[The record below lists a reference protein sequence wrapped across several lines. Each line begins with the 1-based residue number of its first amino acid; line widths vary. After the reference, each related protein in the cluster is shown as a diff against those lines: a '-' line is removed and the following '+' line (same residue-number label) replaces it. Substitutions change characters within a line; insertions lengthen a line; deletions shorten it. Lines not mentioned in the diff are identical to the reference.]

1 MSCPTVAP
9 LARASLLSRIGN
21 VQEHVTSHDL
31 VHKTMRMIVAS
42 RAKESHPSEDSF
54 FVGDLGVVAHQVR
67 TWRDNLPSVQPHYAV
82 KCNSEPQVLR
92 LLAGLDVSFDC
103 ASKHEISEVLPLIR
117 DPRRIVY
124 ANTVKHPSYIRYAA
138 EVGVRRM
145 TFDSVDELHKIKE
158 NHPDAELLLRIV
170 TDDSASLCRL
180 SCKFGAPPDMWPDLL
195 KTARDIGLNVIG
207 VAFHVGSGCTNPE
220 SYRDA
225 IRDARL
231 AFAEAEA
238 YGHTMRVLDIGGG
251 FETGTFVDTAKHI
264 RSAISEFHFEN
275 TELIA
280 EPGRFFVSKAFTLA
294 TCVLGRRLTKSDAS
308 EGMLYLSDGVY
319 GNLNLI
325 IFDHQVVQPTLLE
338 AGGSSNTTMT
348 ASVWGPTCDGLD
360 RINQVV
366 EFPRAVNVGD
376 WLYFENVGAY
386 SLSASTSFNG
396 FNRGCEIHYVY
407 SGVH

>member
-1 MSCPTVAP
+1 M
-9 LARASLLSRIGN
+9 LSRIGN
-21 VQEHVTSHDL
+21 VPEHLASRDL
-31 VHKTMRMIVAS
+31 VHRTMRLIVAN
-42 RAKESHPSEDSF
+42 RAKESHISEDSF
-54 FVGDLGVVAHQVR
+54 FVGDLGVVTHQVR
-67 TWRDNLPSVQPHYAV
+67 TWRDHLPNVQPHYAV
-82 KCNSEPQVLR
+82 KCNSEPQVLK

-103 ASKHEISEVLPLIR
+103 ASKHEISEVLPLIE
-117 DPRRIVY
+117 DTRRIVY

-138 EVGVRRM
+138 EVGVKRM
-145 TFDSVDELHKIKE
+145 TFDSVDELYKIKE

-170 TDDSASLCRL
+170 TDDSESLCRL
-180 SCKFGAPPDMWPDLL
+180 SCKFGAHPEMWPDLL
-195 KTARDIGLNVIG
+195 KTARDIGLNVVG

-251 FETGTFVDTAKHI
+251 FESETFVATAKHI
-264 RSAISEFHFEN
+264 RNAIFEFHFEN

-280 EPGRFFVSKAFTLA
+280 EPGRFFVANAFTLA
-294 TCVLGRRLTKSDAS
+294 TSVLGRRLVKPDGS

-325 IFDHQVVQPTLLE
+325 IFDHQVVQPNLLE
-338 AGGSSNTTMT
+338 AGVPGEATMT

-360 RINQVV
+360 QINQTV
-366 EFPRAVNVGD
+366 EFPRIVDVGD

-386 SLSASTSFNG
+386 SLAASTSFNG
-396 FNRGCEIHYVY
+396 FNRGCEVHYVY
-407 SGVH
+407 SGVY